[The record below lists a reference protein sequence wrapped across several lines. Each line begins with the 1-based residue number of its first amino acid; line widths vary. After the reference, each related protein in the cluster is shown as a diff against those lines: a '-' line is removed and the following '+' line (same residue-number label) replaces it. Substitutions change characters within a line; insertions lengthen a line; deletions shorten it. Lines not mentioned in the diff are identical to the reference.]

1 MRKVPFDLLYNSQ
14 SDKVVNFRR
23 WVALNGILHFVIGWP
38 RLSWLSSFN
47 LFSFYQMAVSKLDD
61 DIKWRPRNKWVCHN
75 MVALHMRRFC
85 CLAIL
90 ILNFTHYNCGS
101 LHTTHYNQALH
112 MQQQRQFCCLAPLMV
127 RGAESDW
134 RANQT
139 PVCRPTITKTEANH
153 ENKQFL
159 FLNVTKNSNNQPKD
173 FGLIPQPHPS
183 KEAKYLLWHLLWTRV
198 QWQRPFCPFS
208 SWPVGYYSKLEQWP
222 AGRINWN
229 NEEAIQIWWKT
240 FTSRWSSITH
250 FNLFWTKA
258 ETKFHLFWILY
269 QSYWWWSKI
278 CQAFSE
284 MFFLSVAWH

>member
-1 MRKVPFDLLYNSQ
+1 
-14 SDKVVNFRR
+14 
-23 WVALNGILHFVIGWP
+23 
-38 RLSWLSSFN
+38 
-47 LFSFYQMAVSKLDD
+47 MAVSKLDD

-101 LHTTHYNQALH
+101 LHTTRYTNTHYNQALH

-134 RANQT
+134 RADQT

-159 FLNVTKNSNNQPKD
+159 FLNFPELSQKIQTIPSFKRTQVSALTFALDSSAVAATVLSIFVVT
-173 FGLIPQPHPS
+173 GW
-183 KEAKYLLWHLLWTRV
+183 LLFQIGTMTGR
-198 QWQRPFCPFS
+198 S
-208 SWPVGYYSKLEQWP
+208 DKLEQWGSNSDLVENFYIEMEHFHP
-222 AGRINWN
+222 FW
-229 NEEAIQIWWKT
+229 IQ
-240 FTSRWSSITH
+240 
-250 FNLFWTKA
+250 A

-278 CQAFSE
+278 CQAFLI
-284 MFFLSVAWH
+284 FFLFSGLALKPGLKY